1 MWIKASGTLLK
12 DALKKNLFVE
22 VDASG
27 IAHAVRSG
35 SVRADQP
42 QEFLRK
48 GDNRPSI
55 ETCLHAI
62 LPEKFV
68 VHVHCVNTI
77 AGAIR
82 HDARDYFAQ
91 RLAAFDWAFVPYAK
105 PGAAL
110 AAQVLAAA
118 PEPKKIYVLANHGL
132 LISAN
137 TIEEVRH
144 SLAAV
149 VSAVKAES
157 AEIPEPP
164 PKPEKLSTEFA
175 TYSTAPAYH
184 PLHFVAKSSFHSA
197 HVAKSALFP
206 DQVVFCGKNLPRFD
220 SLDDA
225 KQAIC
230 RDEQNAA
237 RKPPWRLC

>member
-144 SLAAV
+144 SLA
-149 VSAVKAES
+149 SAVKAES

-164 PKPEKLSTEFA
+164 PKPEKLSNWVCHLFDRTRI
-175 TYSTAPAYH
+175 SPPA
-184 PLHFVAKSSFHSA
+184 
-197 HVAKSALFP
+197 
-206 DQVVFCGKNLPRFD
+206 FCR
-220 SLDDA
+220 
-225 KQAIC
+225 
-230 RDEQNAA
+230 
-237 RKPPWRLC
+237 